1 MIPASFTFGI
11 VSNSAFSPPEITP
24 ARENVSVC
32 SPPDGI
38 VMLGLNVKMVVAVM
52 FGAVT
57 VTEPAGTELSEAVSV
72 NELKIAGRLTVTLM
86 VVMTC

>member
-1 MIPASFTFGI
+1 M
-11 VSNSAFSPPEITP
+11 
-24 ARENVSVC
+24 SVC

-57 VTEPAGTELSEAVSV
+57 VTEPAGTLFNEAVSV
-72 NELKIAGRLTVTLM
+72 NELKIPGWLTVTWT